1 MSRASLAGR
10 QMEPMRRAPNNSMQR
25 TALRAAAEAGRSV
38 TGGYS
43 RRLPVNDGPIDDRLK
58 KALEAS
64 EYLADPRGL
73 RVRHDY

>member
-1 MSRASLAGR
+1 
-10 QMEPMRRAPNNSMQR
+10 MQR